1 MDYNM
6 VDASEILEDR
16 ERKTRRNIDAVIR
29 FLYPDKVNYRVRH
42 DKKAH
47 GKNDGGHHDKLN

>member
-6 VDASEILEDR
+6 VDASEILEDQ

-29 FLYPDKVNYRVRH
+29 FLYSDSVIYLVRH